1 MTNQIA
7 ETKTNTLADLA
18 IIRKL
23 ASDQQ
28 ETVKKFQARLE
39 ETPEF
44 KSLVEAKAAL
54 TEFSNK
60 ETEITAGIKT
70 EKSKVITETIKEMT
84 KEQRAAAFVE
94 FKKLLPEGLSLRV
107 NHSLEY
113 SEQEAIK
120 WCETNA
126 TAALKTVLEK
136 KAFESLAETKDIE
149 FVKKIDT
156 PTITIASDLSM
167 YLEA

>member
-1 MTNQIA
+1 MTDQPEQNLV
-7 ETKTNTLADLA
+7 ELAMM
-18 IIRKL
+18 RKL
-23 ASDQQ
+23 VADQI
-28 ETVKKFQARLE
+28 EAVKKYQAYLE
-39 ETPEF
+39 GLPEYKNLVAAKTALAEYTAKEGELVTEIKRSKSSVILETITGMNEQQRKEAFTEF
-44 KSLVEAKAAL
+44 KA
-54 TEFSNK
+54 
-60 ETEITAGIKT
+60 
-70 EKSKVITETIKEMT
+70 
-84 KEQRAAAFVE
+84 
-94 FKKLLPEGLSLRV
+94 LLPEGLALRV

-136 KAFESLAETKDIE
+136 KVFETLAETKDIE

-167 YLEA
+167 YLAGE